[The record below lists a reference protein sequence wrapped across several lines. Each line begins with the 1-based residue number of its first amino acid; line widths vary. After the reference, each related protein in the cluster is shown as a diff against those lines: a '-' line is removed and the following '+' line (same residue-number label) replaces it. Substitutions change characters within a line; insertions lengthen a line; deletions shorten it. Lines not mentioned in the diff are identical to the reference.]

1 MLNKFRKSISGRLA
15 LMFAIVTISLALA
28 YAICLRVTLRE
39 SLDKQ
44 MHNELLFRYSLMEP
58 LIVSRASVYDWQ
70 VLKNKFINLATSE
83 GGRAR
88 YWIISAN
95 PFYQLGGPVP
105 QGIDLPTLK
114 DGFSQFPSENPDEC
128 PLFVLVRTLP
138 AREGRPELRYIV
150 AIDSTP
156 YMGTLDE
163 FTRVLMFITTAGV
176 LMVAVLGYAISRLG
190 MKPVKELSEQAHQ
203 LIPGRKSQR
212 LDPRPLPEELHTLAD
227 SFNGVLARQERAW
240 EQLESFNADVAHELR
255 TPLTNLIAQTQ
266 LALSRDRSS
275 EQLQNMLGSNLEE
288 LERMS
293 SIINDMLFLSHAQTG
308 KFSPQRA
315 DMSLGE
321 EASKTAEYLESVLAD
336 RQLTITINGDAKVL
350 ADRRLITRAL
360 ANLLSN
366 CARYAVV
373 GSTVL
378 VTIHSDNRVANVA
391 VANQGDPI
399 DPRHLD
405 RLFERFYRVDS
416 ARTQSSTNH
425 GLGLSI
431 VKAIAQVHGGEVFAT
446 SAEGLNTFGFS
457 LSIKSS

>member
-1 MLNKFRKSISGRLA
+1 MLNRFRKSISGRLA

-28 YAICLRVTLRE
+28 YAVCLRVTLRE
-39 SLDKQ
+39 SLEKQ

-88 YWIISAN
+88 YWIISDN

-138 AREGRPELRYIV
+138 ARESRPELRYIV

-176 LMVAVLGYAISRLG
+176 LMVAVLGYAISRVG
-190 MKPVKELSEQAHQ
+190 MKPVKTLSEQSHQ

-212 LDPRPLPEELHTLAD
+212 LDPRQLPEELHTLAD
-227 SFNGVLARQERAW
+227 SFNGVLARQEQAW

-315 DMSLGE
+315 DMSLAE
-321 EASKTAEYLESVLAD
+321 EAGKTAEYLEPVLAE
-336 RQLTITINGDAKVL
+336 RQLCVTIHGDARVV

-366 CARYAVV
+366 CARYAVA
-373 GSTVL
+373 GSHVL
-378 VTIHSDNRVANVA
+378 ITIHNEDHLASVA
-391 VANQGDPI
+391 VVNQGDPI
-399 DPRHLD
+399 APLHLE

-416 ARTQSSTNH
+416 ARSQSSANH